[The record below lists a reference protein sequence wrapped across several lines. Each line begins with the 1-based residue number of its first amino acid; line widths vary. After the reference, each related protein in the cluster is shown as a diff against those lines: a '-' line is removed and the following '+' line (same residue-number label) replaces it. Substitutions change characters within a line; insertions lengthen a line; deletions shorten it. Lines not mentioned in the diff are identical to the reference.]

1 MGEIILIR
9 ESALFDSFFFFFF
22 IETVQL
28 NQELMLPMYTDM
40 PAGGRAKLTSPPIL
54 KIT

>member
-9 ESALFDSFFFFFF
+9 ESAMFDSFFF

-40 PAGGRAKLTSPPIL
+40 PAGGRAKPTSPPIL